1 MALRDACDVVKSADV
16 GTSSAVGLAFHDKA
30 APRRGMHNARTMSHE
45 PSAPTVREDEVEI
58 TAVRAQGAGGQNV
71 NKVSSAIH
79 LRFDIR
85 ASSLPEDIQARLLC
99 LNDRR
104 ITAKGVVV
112 LKAQTH
118 RSQDM
123 NRSEALQRLQEL
135 VDSVATVAP
144 VRRPTKPTRASQR
157 RRVEGKRQRSEVKA
171 LRGRVD

>member
-1 MALRDACDVVKSADV
+1 MPLIQETD
-16 GTSSAVGLAFHDKA
+16 T
-30 APRRGMHNARTMSHE
+30 
-45 PSAPTVREDEVEI
+45 EI

-104 ITAKGVVV
+104 ITANGVIV
-112 LKAQTH
+112 LKAQSH

-123 NRSEALQRLQEL
+123 NRSEALQRLQEM
-135 VDSVATVAP
+135 VDSVAKVAP
-144 VRRPTKPTRASQR
+144 PRRPTKPTRASQR
-157 RRVEGKRQRSEVKA
+157 RRVESKRQRSEVKT
-171 LRGRVD
+171 LRCAVRD